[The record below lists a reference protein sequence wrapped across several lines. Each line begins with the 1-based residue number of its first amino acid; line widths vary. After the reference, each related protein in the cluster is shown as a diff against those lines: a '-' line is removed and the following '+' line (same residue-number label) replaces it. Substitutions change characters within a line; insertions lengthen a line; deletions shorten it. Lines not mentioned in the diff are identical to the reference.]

1 MEENIKDKILE
12 MVKDGFQSIKEAL
25 PPGKPKET
33 KVIFDKSTKP
43 FEVIFSERGFE
54 VDGERFS
61 FEFIETALS
70 KNINIVLENGK
81 GIVLDRVKMDK
92 ILKYKTLY

>member
-1 MEENIKDKILE
+1 MVKENI
-12 MVKDGFQSIKEAL
+12 QPIKEAL
-25 PPGKPKET
+25 PPGKPKST
-33 KVIFDKSTKP
+33 KVLFDKSTNP

-54 VDGERFS
+54 IAGERFS

-70 KNINIVLENGK
+70 KNVSIVLENGK
-81 GIVLDRVKMDK
+81 GIVLDKIKMDK